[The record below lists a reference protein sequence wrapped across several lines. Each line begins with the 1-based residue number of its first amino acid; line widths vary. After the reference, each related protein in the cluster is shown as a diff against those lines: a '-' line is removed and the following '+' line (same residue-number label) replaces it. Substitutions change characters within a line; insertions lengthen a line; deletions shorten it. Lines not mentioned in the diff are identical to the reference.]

1 MASSKHNSLGRIR
14 KRISE
19 ELHSTREIAK
29 VVSFPKAMSTFVGK
43 IDIQLM
49 VRSGEVETTHY
60 KKHLLKKHKVMN
72 QYFSKTIPVVPLVR
86 NEELS
91 PVNEALKGCV
101 WVCWWQGLDNAPD
114 IVKACVES
122 IKAKVGNHRV
132 IIITEENVDQYVS
145 FPKVMMDK
153 YKAGII
159 TRTHLS
165 DYLRLELLS
174 RYGGLWFD
182 STFFCTSNIEFVFN
196 LPLWSIKRP
205 DYLHISVAS
214 GQFANYSFACDE
226 EHRWIF
232 ATLRDYLL
240 AYWQKY
246 DYMVDYLFLDYL
258 IVKAIQDYREIAKA
272 FSEIP
277 PNNPNC
283 DELLKVLSKQYD
295 VQKWNELIKDTNLFK
310 LTWKKSFEK
319 EVDGQLTFYGK
330 IIS

>member
-1 MASSKHNSLGRIR
+1 
-14 KRISE
+14 
-19 ELHSTREIAK
+19 
-29 VVSFPKAMSTFVGK
+29 
-43 IDIQLM
+43 
-49 VRSGEVETTHY
+49 
-60 KKHLLKKHKVMN
+60 
-72 QYFSKTIPVVPLVR
+72 
-86 NEELS
+86 
-91 PVNEALKGCV
+91 
-101 WVCWWQGLDNAPD
+101 
-114 IVKACVES
+114 
-122 IKAKVGNHRV
+122 
-132 IIITEENVDQYVS
+132 
-145 FPKVMMDK
+145 MMDK
-153 YKAGII
+153 YKAGIV

-174 RYGGLWFD
+174 RYGGLWLD
-182 STFFCTSNIEFVFN
+182 STFFCTSNIESVFN

-258 IVKAIQDYREIAKA
+258 IVKAIQDYREIAKV

-310 LTWKKSFEK
+310 LTWKKTFEK